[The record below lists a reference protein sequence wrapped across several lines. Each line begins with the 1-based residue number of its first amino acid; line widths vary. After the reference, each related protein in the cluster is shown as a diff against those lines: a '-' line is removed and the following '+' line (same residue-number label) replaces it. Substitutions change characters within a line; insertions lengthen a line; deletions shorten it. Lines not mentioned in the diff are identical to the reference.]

1 MDNKEVLAEV
11 NGLIALCKDS
21 EDAYRQVAEAAISQE
36 FTTMF
41 HRYAKERAQMAA
53 DLQQEVIRLGE
64 QPEDEGTL
72 VAAIRRGWFDLKT
85 ALASEDAGTRRR
97 LILDE
102 CVGSETQVQE
112 QYADVLK
119 RGIPTPIRDMVKQQ
133 FDQIQETL
141 RSLESMKEG

>member
-21 EDAYRQVAEAAISQE
+21 EDAYRQVAEAVVSQE
-36 FTTMF
+36 FTTLF
-41 HRYAKERAQMAA
+41 NRYAKDRAQMAA

-64 QPEDEGTL
+64 EPEDEGTL
-72 VAAIRRGWFDLKT
+72 GAAIRRGWFDLKT

-102 CVGSETQVQE
+102 CVRSETQVKE
-112 QYADVLK
+112 QYADALK
-119 RGIPTPIRDMVKQQ
+119 KGLPTPVRDMVKQQ

-141 RSLESMKEG
+141 RSLASMKEG